1 MEQLASITI
10 LTLNRQQ
17 VSRELNDYLTNNG
30 HLVMSRLGVN
40 IQKNCLESC
49 SGMIILVIKSKK
61 EDIDNFIVG
70 LEKIKDLKVKTCV
83 FDNK

>member
-30 HLVMSRLGVN
+30 HLIMSRLGVN

-49 SGMIILVIKSKK
+49 PGMIILAIKSKK
-61 EDIDNFIVG
+61 EEIDNFIVG
-70 LEKIKDLKVKTCV
+70 LEKIEGLKIKICV
-83 FDNK
+83 FDNE